1 MGFFTMVTLDTALH
15 LLLFPS
21 IMITSISNVPLAVS
35 VDPWRELN
43 KGSIS
48 NSLTCITKPRKTIA
62 TFLKAKVFCIF
73 FDQKLPRLLFLRK
86 KVGIKYLSFEKKKQG
101 TMKIEIET
109 KRLTY
114 NEFNNINGSEIR
126 MESRD
131 VDFETMGEEF
141 PGLPLSMCREIRVHT
156 SNIWLG
162 LVIEVAKGLS

>member
-1 MGFFTMVTLDTALH
+1 
-15 LLLFPS
+15 
-21 IMITSISNVPLAVS
+21 
-35 VDPWRELN
+35 
-43 KGSIS
+43 
-48 NSLTCITKPRKTIA
+48 
-62 TFLKAKVFCIF
+62 
-73 FDQKLPRLLFLRK
+73 
-86 KVGIKYLSFEKKKQG
+86 
-101 TMKIEIET
+101 MKIEIET